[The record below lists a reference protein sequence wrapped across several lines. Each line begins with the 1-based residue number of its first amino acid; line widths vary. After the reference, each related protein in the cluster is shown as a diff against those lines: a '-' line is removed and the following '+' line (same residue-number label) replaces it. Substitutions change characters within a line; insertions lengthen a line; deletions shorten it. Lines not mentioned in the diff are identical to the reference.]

1 MRKWNALVAAL
12 ILLLFL
18 IHGIL
23 AGFQL
28 LGVGNTAAKWAA
40 WAALALIAVHT
51 IIGVKLTA
59 DALRVWKKTGAPYLR
74 QNTLFWARRV
84 SGFAVM
90 VLLAFHLTAFGSGSG
105 GVYRLKAFDGPRLTA
120 QLLAAAVALHVIS
133 NVKPLLISFGARR
146 LRPMAGDILAVLSV
160 LMLFMAAAFN
170 VYYLRWKL

>member
-74 QNTLFWARRV
+74 RNTLFWARRV

-105 GVYRLKAFDGPRLTA
+105 GGPARRQQRQAAFDFLRRAPPAARGRRHSGGAVGADVVHGGGVHRL
-120 QLLAAAVALHVIS
+120 LPPLEALTPPPKGENI
-133 NVKPLLISFGARR
+133 
-146 LRPMAGDILAVLSV
+146 
-160 LMLFMAAAFN
+160 
-170 VYYLRWKL
+170 RWN